1 MRKNVASQIVCGQ
14 LNSKTDGTAVTSGT
28 TTVYVLGDGGT
39 QAAGSVGSGA
49 CTHEGNGLWSYA
61 PAQAET
67 NYDNV
72 CFTFTNTS
80 AVAATVQ
87 IYPSFPQTGDTF
99 ARLGAPAGASV
110 SADVAAVKVDTAAV
124 KVKTDFL
131 PSATAGAAG
140 GVFIAGTNAA
150 TAITTAL
157 TANITGNLSGSVG
170 SVTGAAGSVT
180 GAVGSVTG
188 SVGSVTGAVGSVTGN
203 VGGNVVG
210 SVASV
215 TARVTANTDQLAG
228 QTVTAAVGVTFPA
241 SVASPTNLTA
251 GTITTVSGN
260 VAGSVGSVTGAVGSV
275 TGAVGS
281 VTGLTAS
288 NLDATVS
295 SRLAS
300 ASYTAPDNVTIA
312 AIAGYVDTEVAA
324 IKAKTDL
331 IPASPAAVGDVPTV
345 AAVADAVWD
354 EVLSGHL
361 TAGTTGNAL
370 NAAGAAGDP
379 WTTALPGV
387 YGAGTAG
394 KIIGDNVNATISS
407 RSTFAGGAVAS
418 VTGTVGGIAGTTQT
432 LDALQTA
439 QNSAH
444 GAGSW
449 ATAIGFSTHSAADV
463 WASGT
468 RTLTSLGTVVA
479 DTATAVWAAVTRTL
493 TAGTNIALAKGIGV
507 TGFNDLDAS
516 GVRTAV
522 GLGSAN
528 LDTQL
533 DALPTNAELA
543 TALGTADDATLAQI
557 ALVKA
562 KTDLI
567 PASPAAV
574 GDIPSAATNAAA
586 VWAYVTEGT
595 TTAVQMMRG
604 FAATLLGKA
613 SGLATTTAI
622 YRDIGDTKA
631 RVTATVDADGNRTAV
646 TRDLT

>member
-1 MRKNVASQIVCGQ
+1 MRKNVASQVVCGQ

-87 IYPSFPQTGDTF
+87 IYPSFAQTGDTF

-260 VAGSVGSVTGAVGSV
+260 VAGSVG
-275 TGAVGS
+275 
-281 VTGLTAS
+281 
-288 NLDATVS
+288 
-295 SRLAS
+295 
-300 ASYTAPDNVTIA
+300 
-312 AIAGYVDTEVAA
+312 
-324 IKAKTDL
+324 
-331 IPASPAAVGDVPTV
+331 
-345 AAVADAVWD
+345 
-354 EVLSGHL
+354 
-361 TAGTTGNAL
+361 
-370 NAAGAAGDP
+370 
-379 WTTALPGV
+379 
-387 YGAGTAG
+387 
-394 KIIGDNVNATISS
+394 
-407 RSTFAGGAVAS
+407 S